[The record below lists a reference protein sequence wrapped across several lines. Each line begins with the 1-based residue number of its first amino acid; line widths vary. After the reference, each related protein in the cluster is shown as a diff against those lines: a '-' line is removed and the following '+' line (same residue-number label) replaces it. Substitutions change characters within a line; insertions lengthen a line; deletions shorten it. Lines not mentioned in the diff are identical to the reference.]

1 VLLSRSLQHIQI
13 VPACVDRSAGAA
25 EPFKSSQQ
33 PYTQTFTMFPRICF
47 GEQYEEKTAGCNWA
61 WWWLCEVWLPAW
73 DSPSPL
79 ARASKSRNVDTT
91 RPDASVPCMPYPSI
105 CAKNISA
112 VYQNHIG
119 TSVLNTTF
127 GKLARTFQMLAWYQD
142 SGSQRASVT
151 GKNLPG
157 KHGEISL
164 VMYSMSTDIH
174 HLFLRTGRCGPWE
187 ALQMRWRMM
196 YYELWSL
203 PPCDASASPLQAH

>member
-1 VLLSRSLQHIQI
+1 MLELQNLSRVHSSHTRQISPRSQGYALVSSMKKRLQ
-13 VPACVDRSAGAA
+13 CVIGH
-25 EPFKSSQQ
+25 
-33 PYTQTFTMFPRICF
+33 
-47 GEQYEEKTAGCNWA
+47 GGGCA
-61 WWWLCEVWLPAW
+61 KCGYQRGTLRAHF
-73 DSPSPL
+73 

-105 CAKNISA
+105 CAINISA
-112 VYQNHIG
+112 IFQNHIG

-164 VMYSMSTDIH
+164 VMYSISANIH
-174 HLFLRTGRCGPWE
+174 HLFLRNGSCGPWE
-187 ALQMRWRMM
+187 ALQMRWRRCIARPM
-196 YYELWSL
+196 LWSL
-203 PPCDASASPLQAH
+203 PPCDASASPLHAH